1 MKSNDLKLRLN
12 DLRISKTQVLWAA
25 VVGLLAERS
34 LLTPEIRGSN
44 LTKLQNFEIYL
55 PCIIAQRRQ
64 KNKENVTGN
73 GPLKC
78 QGFTQHKLV

>member
-25 VVGLLAERS
+25 VVALLAERS

-44 LTKLQNFEIYL
+44 LTKLHNFDIYL
-55 PCIIAQRRQ
+55 PCMIAQRRQ
-64 KNKENVTGN
+64 TNKENVTGN

-78 QGFTQHKLV
+78 LGFTQHKLV

>member
-25 VVGLLAERS
+25 VVALLAERS
-34 LLTPEIRGSN
+34 LLTPEIRSSN

-64 KNKENVTGN
+64 TNKENVTGN

-78 QGFTQHKLV
+78 LGFTQHKLV